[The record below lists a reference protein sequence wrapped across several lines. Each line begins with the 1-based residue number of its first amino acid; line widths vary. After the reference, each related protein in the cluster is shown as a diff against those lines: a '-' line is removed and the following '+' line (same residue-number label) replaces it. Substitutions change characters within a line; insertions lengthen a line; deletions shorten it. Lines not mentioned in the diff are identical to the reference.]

1 MVGELLLYA
10 LIFIVSLAALLKASD
25 WFVDTAERVGL
36 SLGIPPFIIGVTIIA
51 FGTSLPELASSI
63 AAVLAG
69 ESEIVVGNVVGS
81 NITNILLIIGL
92 VALVS
97 KEVQLEFRVMD
108 TEIPLLIGSALL
120 LWFTLY
126 DLGLSPIE
134 VGLLLSAMVVF
145 IVSSVQG
152 GKEYPKLER
161 SKVSWKSYSILLVSV
176 VLIYL
181 GANYTIF
188 AIQKVSIMAGI
199 GSEFLALTVVSLGT
213 SLPEVVVSVTAARKN
228 KVGMA
233 IGNVIGSNI
242 FNTYSVMGIPALF
255 GKLVIPAGIVDF
267 SLPFMLGITF
277 FFSILCITHRISK
290 TEGVL
295 LLTFYAFFL
304 IELTSSI

>member
-126 DLGLSPIE
+126 DLVLSPIE

-152 GKEYPKLER
+152 GKGYPKLER
-161 SKVSWKSYSILLVSV
+161 SKVSWKSYAILLVSI